1 MNFSLKFASLFRQK
15 VGAHYFTWS
24 LSCKLRF
31 HIEISYFRGSRKARF
46 RRKPCSQIACF
57 WWLRRATC
65 QMFIRNSLPIIPHFT
80 ASLLLPKTRKQTT
93 TSAVRMVKRQR
104 FIVAFSQT
112 WYFRM
117 FCTCRRYPYSVA
129 NLFEFLHTSNLGNFL
144 PFFCK
149 LCESFSFYYLHSK
162 LLHIFSTFVHYHVES
177 LSKSYFD
184 YSIDGF
190 FHIFTFS

>member
-15 VGAHYFTWS
+15 VEAHYFTWS

-31 HIEISYFRGSRKARF
+31 YIEISYFRGTRKARF

-93 TSAVRMVKRQR
+93 TNAVRMVKRQR

-112 WYFRM
+112 
-117 FCTCRRYPYSVA
+117 
-129 NLFEFLHTSNLGNFL
+129 
-144 PFFCK
+144 
-149 LCESFSFYYLHSK
+149 
-162 LLHIFSTFVHYHVES
+162 
-177 LSKSYFD
+177 
-184 YSIDGF
+184 
-190 FHIFTFS
+190 